1 MDIKLIPRTELLKDR
16 KESVDD
22 VKICEQALKADI
34 RSYSGGFVQERLDT
48 NKRIIITINVELKRR
63 RDKSIVE
70 GELWEI

>member
-34 RSYSGGFVQERLDT
+34 RSYSGGFVRKD
-48 NKRIIITINVELKRR
+48 
-63 RDKSIVE
+63 
-70 GELWEI
+70 